1 VPSSSWLARGR
12 RRPTGAHYRR
22 TANSGIL
29 PLLFPSE
36 RATCNE
42 AERNHGGGNL
52 TDCDVEAESAHVA
65 RQIGDVVL
73 YTL

>member
-1 VPSSSWLARGR
+1 M
-12 RRPTGAHYRR
+12 TTHYRH
-22 TANSGIL
+22 TANSGLL
-29 PLLFPSE
+29 PLLFPPE

-65 RQIGDVVL
+65 RQIGDVV
-73 YTL
+73 YTPSLRREITS